1 MQGCQD
7 PAHAHAGQPPPHRPA
22 PSSRPAC
29 LKTCR
34 TPAPSHD
41 GALPFLENW
50 ILHVFYLHLSSEQ
63 GCPELQSM
71 SMQAVHHNVMAGHA
85 ACRARP
91 FTPAVRPPRRAL
103 AAIGVIH
110 SAHRATLI
118 DVRDLEACI
127 ASTKQAVL
135 KGVNLSVK
143 EGEVHAIMG
152 KNGSGKSTFS
162 KVGLHVRSCMCGW
175 RACAWPG

>member
-1 MQGCQD
+1 M
-7 PAHAHAGQPPPHRPA
+7 
-22 PSSRPAC
+22 
-29 LKTCR
+29 
-34 TPAPSHD
+34 
-41 GALPFLENW
+41 
-50 ILHVFYLHLSSEQ
+50 LH
-63 GCPELQSM
+63 SM
-71 SMQAVHHNVMAGHA
+71 GMQAVHHHVMAGHA

-91 FTPAVRPPRRAL
+91 FTPAVWPPRRTL
-103 AAIGVIH
+103 AAVGVAR

-118 DVRDLEACI
+118 DVQGLEACI

-162 KVGLHVRSCMCGW
+162 KVGWLVRACTECW
-175 RACAWPG
+175 RACVWHGRGRAMDAVGCRHGLALRGNPFFPSGRLPLPSRAQPCHARMCDAGLGGAPGL